1 MDLMR
6 TGYKFFRVG
15 ADEDCPI
22 SPDGARRL
30 CDAVAKIREDQWRI
44 KLLIVYIAAVMTFS
58 QGGNLLE
65 FIVKIFVG

>member
-6 TGYKFFRVG
+6 TGYKFFRIG
-15 ADEDCPI
+15 ANEDCPI

-44 KLLIVYIAAVMTFS
+44 KLIIVYIAAVLTFEK
-58 QGGNLLE
+58 GGDLVENIINL
-65 FIVKIFVG
+65 FFG

>member
-6 TGYKFFRVG
+6 AGYKFFRIG

-44 KLLIVYIAAVMTFS
+44 KLMIVYIAAVMTFS

>member
-6 TGYKFFRVG
+6 AGYKFFRIG

>member
-6 TGYKFFRVG
+6 AGYKFFRIG

-30 CDAVAKIREDQWRI
+30 CDAVAKIREEQWRI

-65 FIVKIFVG
+65 FVIKVFVS

>member
-6 TGYKFFRVG
+6 TGYKFFRIG

-22 SPDGARRL
+22 SPDGAQRL

-44 KLLIVYIAAVMTFS
+44 KLLIVYIAAFMTFS

-65 FIVKIFVG
+65 FVVKLFVG

>member
-6 TGYKFFRVG
+6 TGYKFFRIG